1 MKSPENDPLRAWL
14 RQWRIAEPLP
24 PRFKE
29 QVWRRIEQTEAAGK
43 ASAWEFLQGWM
54 ESIFARKAV
63 ALAYVTVLLAAG
75 LIAGYASGQAR
86 EQRGNA
92 QLAARYVQS
101 VDPYYQNH
109 D

>member
-1 MKSPENDPLRAWL
+1 MNTPENDPLRAL
-14 RQWRIAEPLP
+14 LGQWKIARPLP

-29 QVWRRIEQTEAAGK
+29 QVWRRIEQREPSGK
-43 ASAWEFLQGWM
+43 AGALEFLLGWL
-54 ESIFARKAV
+54 ESIFARRAV
-63 ALAYVTVLLAAG
+63 AVAYVTVLLAAG
-75 LIAGYASGQAR
+75 LMAGYVSGQAH

-101 VDPYYQNH
+101 IDPYYQNH

>member
-1 MKSPENDPLRAWL
+1 MNSPENDPLRKWL
-14 RQWRIAEPLP
+14 GQWKIIQPLP

-29 QVWRRIEQTEAAGK
+29 QVWRRIEQTEPAGK
-43 ASAWEFLQGWM
+43 AGAWEFLLGWL

-75 LIAGYASGQAR
+75 LTAGYASGQAHA
-86 EQRGNA
+86 QRRNA

-101 VDPYYQNH
+101 IDPYYQNH